1 MFVFVQQHIWSN
13 KSNVFGM
20 IKKLQVYYCLK
31 HLTHRPST
39 PSFLPSIL
47 NSIVQNVG
55 KYAYC
60 LLSESETL
68 DLEARHGQLENW
80 KQRKKLELE
89 LLLGKLQ
96 MGTMSV
102 KHHLKSNHHIEGQ
115 RLNVVELVLAGGQ
128 QYSAAIL
135 DKSTTKEKTRGFV
148 TLVSPKTYRKI
159 GCSQLKQGFKMLG
172 F

>member
-13 KSNVFGM
+13 KSNVFGVM
-20 IKKLQVYYCLK
+20 KKLQVYHCLK
-31 HLTHRPST
+31 HLTHRASI
-39 PSFLPSIL
+39 PSFLP
-47 NSIVQNVG
+47 G

-68 DLEARHGQLENW
+68 DLEMRHGQLENW
-80 KQRKKLELE
+80 KQRKQLELE

-102 KHHLKSNHHIEGQ
+102 KHHLKSNHHIEDQG
-115 RLNVVELVLAGGQ
+115 LNVVELVLAGGQ

-135 DKSTTKEKTRGFV
+135 DKSTTKQKTRGFV
-148 TLVSPKTYRKI
+148 ILVSPKSYRKI
-159 GCSQLKQGFKMLG
+159 GCSSSKQGFKMLG